1 MSDEYSPDPFAG
13 YEPLEKTS
21 ASLPSPRDMRILIVE
36 DFATMRRVIRN
47 LLQDLGYGNICEAD
61 DGMDAL
67 AQSAGRSGDYRFT
80 NADHGRHGAVAC
92 GSSRPPALFNARVDG
107 DRRRQARAN
116 H

>member
-61 DGMDAL
+61 DGMAAL
-67 AQSAGRSGDYRFT
+67 ATLASA
-80 NADHGRHGAVAC
+80 AC
-92 GSSRPPALFNARVDG
+92 
-107 DRRRQARAN
+107 
-116 H
+116 